1 MLVVEKQFTS
11 EAEKE
16 AFVLS
21 CEAAF
26 EAQLDAAI
34 QKAIHAGCRFLT
46 LSGPSCSG
54 KTTTAHKLISEFEK
68 LGKRVGVV
76 SFDDFFRDREML
88 NRDAEAGMPP
98 DYDSFSALDADCLAG
113 VIAGL
118 LADETVAMPRYDFVT
133 GTRAEVRP
141 FDPKAYDIILF
152 EGIQAIYPQVR
163 AMFAG
168 APFYSLYI
176 SVGEDCTVNGQHF
189 DRRTVRLCRRLV
201 RDVERRN
208 SPPEFTFFL
217 WETVAK
223 NEDVSILPYE
233 HTADVHINSLFA
245 YELFMIRDAL
255 CQLLDR
261 IPVDNPF
268 YAEGQSLRARVTAL
282 PDISA
287 RYLPEN
293 SLYREFLG

>member
-1 MLVVEKQFTS
+1 MLVVEKQFAN
-11 EAEKE
+11 EKEKE

-34 QKAIHAGCRFLT
+34 GKAVNAGCRFLT

-54 KTTTAHKLISEFEK
+54 KTTTAHKLITEFETV
-68 LGKRVGVV
+68 GKRVGVV
-76 SFDDFFRDREML
+76 SFDDFFRNREEL
-88 NRDAEAGMPP
+88 NRAAKQGTPP
-98 DYDSFSALDADCLAG
+98 DYDSFSALDADCLAE

-118 LADETVAMPRYDFVT
+118 LADEVVGMPRYDFVT
-133 GTRAEVRP
+133 GTRAEVRS

-152 EGIQAIYPQVR
+152 EGIQAIYPEVR
-163 AMFAG
+163 AMFQE

-176 SVGEDCTVNGQHF
+176 SVGEDCTVNGQFF

-217 WETVAK
+217 WETVAR

-233 HTADVHINSLFA
+233 HTADVHINSIFA
-245 YELFMIRDAL
+245 YEMFMIRDAL
-255 CQLLDR
+255 CQLLAR
-261 IPVDNPF
+261 IPKEDPF
-268 YAEGQSLRARVTAL
+268 YAEGHALRERVL
-282 PDISA
+282 PLPSISME
-287 RYLPEN
+287 YLPKN
-293 SLYREFLG
+293 SLYKEFLG